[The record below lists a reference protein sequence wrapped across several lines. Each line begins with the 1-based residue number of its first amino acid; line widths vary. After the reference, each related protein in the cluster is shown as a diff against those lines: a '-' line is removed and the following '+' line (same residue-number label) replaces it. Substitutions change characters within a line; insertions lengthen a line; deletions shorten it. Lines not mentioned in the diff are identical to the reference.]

1 MTGRGNAMFGSITYK
16 WARRIAVS
24 IIGGTVCLIGIM
36 MVVLPGPALV
46 VIPLG
51 LGILGL
57 EFAWARRWL
66 GRVKEAAVELADGV
80 GLRKAWNR
88 PRASAPPATQSKD
101 DEGRGDS

>member
-1 MTGRGNAMFGSITYK
+1 MTDRDGGISRSITYK

-24 IIGGTVCLIGIM
+24 IIGGTVCLIGVVMI
-36 MVVLPGPALV
+36 VLPGPAMI

-66 GRVKEAAVELADGV
+66 RRVKEAAVELANGV
-80 GLRKAWNR
+80 GSYAPWHKSKA
-88 PRASAPPATQSKD
+88 PAPPATRSEQG
-101 DEGRGDS
+101 EGGGQP

>member
-1 MTGRGNAMFGSITYK
+1 MTDRVGGTSGSITYK

-24 IIGGTVCLIGIM
+24 IIGGTVCLIGM
-36 MVVLPGPALV
+36 LMVVLPGPALV

-66 GRVKEAAVELADGV
+66 GRVKEAAVEFANGV
-80 GLRKAWNR
+80 GSYAPWHKPKAPAAPTAR
-88 PRASAPPATQSKD
+88 PDPG
-101 DEGRGDS
+101 EGAKQP